1 MPRAIYKLK
10 ELQVLQLNNNQIESI
25 DEQICEI
32 NMLNNLNLAHNK
44 IKVKKN
50 TFKISLITHL
60 LRVFPEL

>member
-10 ELQVLQLNNNQIESI
+10 ELQVLQLNNNQIEGI

-44 IKVKKN
+44 IKVKK
-50 TFKISLITHL
+50 TI
-60 LRVFPEL
+60 